1 MPLNPDKTTTINGV
15 KVNEYLLTKHN
26 PNNIM
31 MPTANLPAKPIAIT
45 IHNTDWINAASN
57 TTPAEQYTRATRN
70 GNMKTVRV
78 HYYVDDKCAWQNLPL
93 TLSGFHAADGN
104 GPGNRKTIAIECIMR
119 NSTDSVSK
127 KSEDNC
133 AKLAAWLLHKYGLS
147 VEEGLTT
154 HTHWLNVRD
163 GKKGTNDYLNTAHNS
178 YKMCPAYILPHWA
191 QFKSKV
197 ATYLA
202 QLNGSKAPSTPTSTQ
217 MYRIRK
223 TWADS
228 KSQIGAYSNLE
239 NAKKACKSGY
249 TVFDNN
255 GNAVYTNGGASKP
268 TTAPNITY
276 CVYANKWYPAVVND
290 SDYAGVENRSIS
302 GLAAKTSKGTLK
314 YRVHT
319 HSGRW
324 LGWVTGYNTRDWN
337 NGCAGIRNRAIDAIQ
352 LKLEGV
358 SGYEV
363 QYRVSYLGTSAYLPW
378 VTGTSDY
385 AGIFNKTI
393 DKIQIRVVKV

>member
-1 MPLNPDKTTTINGV
+1 MPLNPDKTTIINGV

-45 IHNTDWINAASN
+45 IHNTDWINVASN
-57 TTPAEQYTRATRN
+57 TTPAEQYTRASRN

-133 AKLAAWLLHKYGLS
+133 AKLAAWLLHKYGLG
-147 VEEGLTT
+147 VDEGLTT

-202 QLNGSKAPSTPTSTQ
+202 QLNGSKVPSTPTSTQ

-255 GNAVYTNGGASKP
+255 GSAVYTNGSASKL

-290 SDYAGVENRSIS
+290 SDYAGIENRSIS
-302 GLAAKTSKGTLK
+302 GLAAKTSRGTLK

-363 QYRVSYLGTSAYLPW
+363 
-378 VTGTSDY
+378 
-385 AGIFNKTI
+385 
-393 DKIQIRVVKV
+393 